1 MAGHSEGRLQRNQH
15 PTEPFFQVRG
25 GSRHFLVPC
34 RQQMQKHL
42 IHGSATVKRPQFQKP
57 QVPPKPAHLQDNGY
71 FSLPPS
77 RPLPASL
84 LLKPEGTTC
93 ITRWAQEEAEPFQ
106 SVGVLI
112 KKFESS
118 RVLIKEVF
126 RGDHFHL
133 PLSMDTAQ
141 ELSGDA
147 SSKQQVSS
155 GTPAEVELSNFGLL
169 KVEEISTDDLKR
181 SGDSYSTSC
190 NTSRTEAPCESS
202 DNQEQNSSSKIPN
215 RDSGIDSPSCHT
227 DGEPFNEDEKREN
240 VPDNEVKIEEEE
252 RKVITGNATPVDNKR
267 DSTQDEEDSDL
278 DEGSSEEH
286 EAVDSLKEEQLET
299 LKCSVPQKLFNIASE
314 LLQTEEAYVKRLNL
328 LDQVFCTKLT
338 EAGIQTDV
346 INGIFSNISSIYRF
360 HEQFLLPELKTR
372 ITAEWNENPRI
383 GDILQK
389 LAPFLKMYGE
399 YVKNFDRAMDLVNT
413 HTQRSSQFKSVVH
426 SIQKQDVCGNL
437 TLQHHMLEP
446 VQRIPRYEL
455 LLKDYLKKLPED
467 AADRKDAEKSLEL
480 IATAANHSNAA
491 IRKMEKMH
499 RLLEVYERLGG
510 EEDIVNPANELI
522 KEGHLL
528 KLSAKNGSA
537 QDRYLFLFNNML
549 LYCVPKLR
557 LRGQKFSVRDKIDVA
572 GMQVQE
578 NIKHNLP
585 HTFTIVGKQR
595 SLELQARTEEE
606 KKDWIQEIQST
617 IEKHKQN
624 SETFNKAFSTS
635 FSRDDEHIP
644 DSPNVSGSFSLD
656 QAEGSNTVAGVDSWR
671 KHSRIKKE
679 KEKQTCKSC
688 NESFNSITKRR
699 HHCKACNAA
708 ICAKCSEFMPFPDAS
723 RQSRVCK
730 DCFASPVGVPPSPGP
745 DVTVEQQ
752 KKLLEKQVSLAAE
765 NCLVCGHL
773 QFMEGKGKNWSRVWV
788 TITKNEPL
796 VMYLQWSNQESRGPR
811 PVPLPGLKIGV
822 STEKHEV
829 KNVFRLSHPHQT
841 LLFSADDEA
850 AQMRWMEILSKLTKG
865 EIEEEAPVDGAEAM
879 INL

>member
-1 MAGHSEGRLQRNQH
+1 MHDAEDGVGGHFMKEEPEVEECWEGTVREDGIDDIRNNRGGRAEVTCWGKKRLMVAERLFFCKKAKEKGHSEGRLQRNQH

-644 DSPNVSGSFSLD
+644 DSP
-656 QAEGSNTVAGVDSWR
+656 VDSWR

-752 KKLLEKQVSLAAE
+752 KKLLE
-765 NCLVCGHL
+765 
-773 QFMEGKGKNWSRVWV
+773 
-788 TITKNEPL
+788 
-796 VMYLQWSNQESRGPR
+796 ESRGPR